1 MPSRLRSTSIYVNDT
16 QNITGTYT
24 DVIEDNSRLSTSGA
38 VKRLLDSLLIDSFVV
53 NGEWTNK
60 QYPGRTP
67 DPAGLEFI
75 VTYRDGHEA
84 NVIANLISPDKWRE
98 EPGMQIASFSY
109 TENGTTV
116 VGTKAAGVE
125 VAPTSLAVNGDMVT
139 QFYDEAP
146 NLSGLTFTITYN
158 NGQTITTQS
167 VPVSPATWG
176 ATGTQTALFSYTED
190 EVTVSASKEC
200 TVVRKISSLTVGG
213 GWANPQFLDEAPD
226 ITGLTFTVNYNNG
239 TSAVLQPSE
248 ISVLPEAWLN
258 MGQQAATFSYTE
270 NGVTVSA
277 TKTANVLKKAEIL
290 TYSGTWGEQ
299 REGQSVNTS
308 GITFIVSYNDGTS
321 STITPAVSPS
331 TWSTNMGE
339 QTATF
344 SYTENGVT
352 VSATKT
358 LGMTY
363 NITMLT
369 NESTYGTTSID
380 TNTYVYSELVQTR
393 TLSYSIANSNIY
405 QFNSWS
411 TEVGSVSGDALN
423 IPANAHGNFSV
434 TGNFGLQT
442 FTITVRSNNTSK
454 GTVSG
459 DLTYSYSASD
469 QTMTVTATPLT
480 NYRFVSWSVSGPS
493 SGTITVSGSTLT
505 IGAGAYGNATV
516 TATFTADSRGWK
528 PPNVQFVFMSR
539 PNTGSYPGILYED
552 EACEIP
558 VTLESKLYNGS
569 NATFYTFKNS
579 RVSYM
584 LTYLSRVTN
593 QNAYTSSNWSDSYMS
608 AHLTA
613 CRTFRSIIGSNG
625 YIWSNKFTEFINGI
639 MLVYCYVATL
649 DEVNA
654 TYNTSY
660 SSYPTYIP
668 INYTM
673 TLT

>member
-1 MPSRLRSTSIYVNDT
+1 MPSKLARSILIVNDT
-16 QNITGTYT
+16 HEINGINT
-24 DVIEDNSRLSTSGA
+24 A
-38 VKRLLDSLLIDSFVV
+38 LIDTDY
-53 NGEWTNK
+53 E
-60 QYPGRTP
+60 
-67 DPAGLEFI
+67 L
-75 VTYRDGHEA
+75 
-84 NVIANLISPDKWRE
+84 
-98 EPGMQIASFSY
+98 
-109 TENGTTV
+109 
-116 VGTKAAGVE
+116 
-125 VAPTSLAVNGDMVT
+125 PTSKAI
-139 QFYDEAP
+139 YDYYNDA
-146 NLSGLTFTITYN
+146 IT
-158 NGQTITTQS
+158 
-167 VPVSPATWG
+167 PAT
-176 ATGTQTALFSYTED
+176 
-190 EVTVSASKEC
+190 
-200 TVVRKISSLTVGG
+200 LTVGG
-213 GWANPQFLDEAPD
+213 TWNRPQMPNQAPD
-226 ITGLTFTVNYNNG
+226 TEGLTYTVTFSDG
-239 TSAVLQPSE
+239 RVLNTTADLVSPTTWGNAAGIQT
-248 ISVLPEAWLN
+248 
-258 MGQQAATFSYTE
+258 ATFSYTR
-270 NGVTVSA
+270 NGVTVTGTKDAGIETIPTSLTITGSPGPQFINESFNPAGMTFTVTYNDGQTA
-277 TKTANVLKKAEIL
+277 TVNNIPTTPNIFSTLGDQVVIFSYSENSVQVTAQAICTVYKRLKSL
-290 TYSGTWGEQ
+290 TYSGTWGTQ
-299 REGQSVNTS
+299 RENTAVNTS
-308 GITFIVSYNDGTS
+308 GITFTATYMDDTS
-321 STITPAVSPS
+321 KTVTPDVSPAK
-331 TWSTNMGE
+331 WATNNGQ

-393 TLSYSIANSNIY
+393 TLSYSITNSNIY

-411 TEVGSVSGDALN
+411 SEVGSISGDALN

-459 DLTYSYSASD
+459 DLTYSYSVSP
-469 QTMTVTATPLT
+469 QTRTVTATPLT

-493 SGTITVSGSTLT
+493 SGTITVSDSTLT

-528 PPNVQFVFMSR
+528 PPSVQFVFMSR

-552 EACEIP
+552 EACERP

-569 NATFYTFKNS
+569 NATFYAFKNS

-593 QNAYTSSNWSDSYMS
+593 KNAYTSSNWSDSYMQD
-608 AHLTA
+608 HITA
-613 CRTFRSIIGSNG
+613 CRTFVGVIGSNG
-625 YIWSNKFTEFINGI
+625 VIWSNKATKVP
-639 MLVYCYVATL
+639 MSSSTYYV
-649 DEVNA
+649 VSYNA
-654 TYNTSY
+654 ASDQVFMTFDSSY